1 MCLALYKKLK
11 EQDVYVG
18 ILTVT
23 GAIKPGEKCDPVLLA
38 EDFWKLYTERKEC
51 EMVH

>member
-11 EQDVYVG
+11 EQNMSVG

-23 GAIKPGEKCDPVLLA
+23 GAIRLGEKCDPALLA
-38 EDFWKLYTERKEC
+38 EDFWKLYTERKEY